1 MKRLAI
7 LILTS
12 ILLILS
18 VEGQAKKQEKNYDAI
33 IIPGYPFDPEGKMN
47 AIYRMRLAW
56 AFELYETGR
65 TQYIILSGG
74 AVHSP
79 YVEAEIF
86 AMYLMGKGIPADKL
100 ILEPN
105 AEHSMENVFYSME
118 IAEKY
123 GFEKIAVAT
132 DMWQSGM
139 IQFIAMIE
147 KHDISSVDF
156 IPARFSLVNRYWK
169 SFNFEIDHQLA
180 YKEEFVPLIARKDK
194 ETRRKGTHGLLW
206 RPAEDEDVLLTFA
219 TQLNE
224 RDN

>member
-1 MKRLAI
+1 M
-7 LILTS
+7 
-12 ILLILS
+12 
-18 VEGQAKKQEKNYDAI
+18 AKKEQKIYDAV

-86 AMYLMGKGIPADKL
+86 AMYLMGKGIPADAL
-100 ILEPN
+100 ILERN

-123 GFEKIAVAT
+123 GFEKVAVAT

-139 IQFIAMIE
+139 IQFLAMVE
-147 KHDISSVDF
+147 KHDISQVDF
-156 IPARFSLVNRYWK
+156 IPARFSIVNRYWK
-169 SFNFEIDHQLA
+169 SFDFEIDHQLA
-180 YKEEFVPLIARKDK
+180 FKEEFVPLFARKDK
-194 ETRRKGTHGLLW
+194 KTRRMGTHGLLW
-206 RPAEDEDVLLTFA
+206 EPSPYESVELTFA
-219 TQLNE
+219 SIINQ
-224 RDN
+224 R